1 MVPRA
6 SPKPSIGSEQLEPG
20 DRVLLHTDGVT
31 EARAPDGTF
40 FGDQRLTDL
49 IIRNLAAGLPAP
61 ETMRRVVRALLEHQQ
76 GNLSDDASLVL
87 VQWQANLDPLEP

>member
-1 MVPRA
+1 L
-6 SPKPSIGSEQLEPG
+6 S
-20 DRVLLHTDGVT
+20 VT

-49 IIRNLAAGLPAP
+49 IIRNLAAGPPAP

-76 GNLSDDASLVL
+76 GNLSDDTSLVL
-87 VQWQANLDPLEP
+87 VQWQVNLGQLEP

>member
-1 MVPRA
+1 
-6 SPKPSIGSEQLEPG
+6 
-20 DRVLLHTDGVT
+20 VLLYTDGVT

-87 VQWQANLDPLEP
+87 VQWKANPGQLEP

>member
-1 MVPRA
+1 MRA
-6 SPKPSIGSEQLEPG
+6 SRPQTVRSAQTTLS
-20 DRVLLHTDGVT
+20 VT
-31 EARAPDGTF
+31 ETRAPDGTF

-49 IIRNLAAGLPAP
+49 IIRNRAAGLPAP

-87 VQWQANLDPLEP
+87 VQWQAKLGQLEP

>member
-1 MVPRA
+1 MRA
-6 SPKPSIGSEQLEPG
+6 SRPQTVRSAQMTLS
-20 DRVLLHTDGVT
+20 VT
-31 EARAPDGTF
+31 ETRAPDGTF

-87 VQWQANLDPLEP
+87 VQWQAKLGQLEP

>member
-1 MVPRA
+1 
-6 SPKPSIGSEQLEPG
+6 
-20 DRVLLHTDGVT
+20 VLLHTDGVT